1 MNALFIK
8 SGFCCLSIEYD
19 VSPKNCIAYISNLI
33 CFNKDSKRSVY
44 DQIPSWI
51 EQERAYAVA
60 SLKVC
65 ITW

>member
-1 MNALFIK
+1 M
-8 SGFCCLSIEYD
+8 
-19 VSPKNCIAYISNLI
+19 SNLI
-33 CFNKDSKRSVY
+33 CFNKDSKRSVH

-65 ITW
+65 ITWQFTLNLKVILIWTQVPSRRSALLL